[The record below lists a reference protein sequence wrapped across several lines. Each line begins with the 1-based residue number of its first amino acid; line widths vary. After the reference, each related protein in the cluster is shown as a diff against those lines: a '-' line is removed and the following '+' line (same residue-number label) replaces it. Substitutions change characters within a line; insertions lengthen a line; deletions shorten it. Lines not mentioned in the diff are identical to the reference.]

1 MDGVKD
7 YLLSKYF
14 SSYGYIVAVFHL
26 PTLALFLGFTGT
38 LRTSE
43 RRTCRCP
50 SSPDSRDDCLAKYDE
65 QYNSP
70 FPLYGFVLLSFVPQ
84 LVVCIAYSWC
94 FVKSRVDEL
103 ETALKPDPENPRR
116 RPRVRTRR
124 VFNFYFLHLLAR
136 LVLGI
141 LFVVLQKCMFYP
153 NGFPRDF
160 VCVSST
166 VKPTVQV
173 NSTNFNATKDDASVI
188 DCDNSVGSDKATW
201 AVVIWIVNIAFA
213 LLVFGELCY
222 LSVRALRNKEFTF
235 DSEFCQKHFFN
246 KSSTPATLRENIL
259 RMQSR
264 IREDTEV
271 LEPLIAQSEIKNKR
285 LLDDIF
291 VDLVINTGRAEHA
304 FKESLKRHEIFDIYL
319 KPQDG
324 SVVIKELEELF
335 LPNKDTLDPRKIL
348 VVGRPGIGKSLL
360 CTKLS
365 RDWSKGDLLR
375 DSNKSF
381 EHVFLFHFR
390 NFNTKTTEKISLK
403 QLLNRLHTEGSI
415 DNDVFQ
421 YMLDNP
427 EKVLL
432 IFDGL
437 DEFKH
442 HKSCLK
448 DEQAQGGSSPTEKM
462 PFSALFVK
470 LVKGK
475 QLSGATV
482 LTTCRP
488 NVVQSISGQEFDR
501 MVEIMGFTPE
511 KVQEYVHK
519 FCAHDAETVNKI
531 WGHISSNSELLSL
544 CYIPVNSFIV
554 CSLLEELIILQDQDS
569 ESILPTTLTEIY
581 NGALRLFLFKCH
593 PEFKSK
599 TLTKDYLMGN
609 VGLSDPVEKT
619 LCQAE
624 SLAKTGIEEGR
635 LVFDSKEVQGMEN
648 CGLFNRMPDSKVSPY
663 TWKSH
668 FCFIHLTLQEL
679 LAAREIAKMDPS
691 DLSAFIISN
700 ISDPK
705 WHLVIQFV
713 AGLLRCQENEAV
725 NSFVRLLCDC
735 FTEGPSLIDET
746 KQKILLLMKC
756 LHEHNNE
763 SIVKKAASELQKN
776 YKFKNRIILSDCQVT
791 PADCTA
797 IVYFIKHLHELT
809 ELDLSYNSV
818 KDEGL
823 LPLCDSLKDVNCKL
837 TNLNLAGNN
846 ITDQGVSH
854 LRDAL
859 KDEKCKLTNLK
870 LGTNSITDHGVS
882 HLCDALKDENC
893 KLIKLNLF
901 HNKITDQGVS
911 RLCDALK
918 DVNCKLTKLH
928 LLSNNITD
936 KGVLPLH
943 GALKDVNCKLTEL
956 DLSSYYFRDQG
967 VSHLWDA
974 LKDVN
979 CKLTKLRL
987 INNDI
992 TDRGVSHLCDALKYV
1007 NCKVTKLDLRSN
1019 NITDQGVSHLSDA
1032 LKDVNCKL
1040 TELNLGHN
1048 NITDQGVSHLCDA
1061 LKDVNC
1067 KLTELEL
1074 CWCNNITDQGAL
1086 HLCDAL
1092 KDVHCKLTELNL
1104 SANHITYQG
1113 VSHLC
1118 DALKDV
1124 NCKLT
1129 VLDLSGN
1136 KIAEQGVSHLCDAL
1150 KNVNCKLTE
1159 LHLRVNKITDH
1170 GVTHLCDAL
1179 KDKNC
1184 KLTKLYVV
1192 STDITD
1198 QGVSYLCGALKN
1210 VNCKLTT
1217 LSLVGNNIT
1226 DKGVS
1231 DLCGALKDVNC
1242 KLTKLDLEETKITD
1256 QGVSQL
1262 CDALKNV
1269 NCKLTKLNLDD
1280 NSMITNQGVS
1290 QMHDAQKNTNCKVF
1304 I

>member
-26 PTLALFLGFTGT
+26 PALALFLGFTGA

-43 RRTCRCP
+43 RRTFRCP

-65 QYNSP
+65 QFNSP

-94 FVKSRVDEL
+94 CVKSRVDEL
-103 ETALKPDPENPRR
+103 ETALKPDPKNPRR
-116 RPRVRTRR
+116 RPRVTTRR

-160 VCVSST
+160 VCISST

-173 NSTNFNATKDDASVI
+173 NSTNFNVTKDDASAI

-201 AVVIWIVNIAFA
+201 AEVIWIVNIVFA
-213 LLVFGELCY
+213 LLVFGEFCY

-235 DSEFCQKHFFN
+235 DSEFCQRHFFN
-246 KSSTPATLRENIL
+246 KSSTPATLHGNSL
-259 RMQSR
+259 RMQRR
-264 IREDTEV
+264 IHDDTEV
-271 LEPLIAQSEIKNKR
+271 LEPLIAQPEIETNR
-285 LLDDIF
+285 LKLDDIF
-291 VDLVINTGRAEHA
+291 VDLVIYTGRAKHK
-304 FKESLKRHEIFDIYL
+304 FTDLLNRHEIYDVYL
-319 KPQDG
+319 KPQQG
-324 SVVIKELEELF
+324 SVAIKKLEEFF
-335 LPNKDTLDPRKIL
+335 LPNQDTQDPRKIL
-348 VVGRPGIGKSLL
+348 VVGRPGIGKTAL

-365 RDWSKGDLLR
+365 RDWSNEHLLR
-375 DSNKSF
+375 DGNKRF
-381 EHVFLFHFR
+381 EHLYLFQFR
-390 NFNTKTTEKISLK
+390 WFNTTEKISLK
-403 QLLNRLHTEGSI
+403 QLLSRLHMEGSV
-415 DNDVFQ
+415 DNGDFQ
-421 YMLDNP
+421 YMLNNP

-442 HKSCLK
+442 HNSCLE
-448 DEQAQGGSSPTEKM
+448 DEQAQGGNSPTEEM
-462 PFSALFVK
+462 SFSALYVK
-470 LVKGK
+470 LMKGK

-488 NVVQSISGQEFDR
+488 NVLQSISGQKFDR

-519 FCAHDAETVNKI
+519 FCAHNTETVNKI

-554 CSLLEELIILQDQDS
+554 CSILEELITLQDQDS
-569 ESILPTTLTEIY
+569 ESTLPTTTTEIY
-581 NGALRLFLFKCH
+581 SGALRLFIFKCH
-593 PEFKSK
+593 PEFKGK

-609 VGLSDPVEKT
+609 VGFSDPVEKT
-619 LCQAE
+619 LRQAE

-635 LVFDSKEVQGMEN
+635 LVFDSTEVQGMEN
-648 CGLFNRMPDSKVSPY
+648 CGLFNRMPDTKVSPY
-663 TWKSH
+663 TWKSN
-668 FCFIHLTLQEL
+668 FCFIHLTVQEL
-679 LAAREIAKMDPS
+679 LAARKIAKMDPS
-691 DLSAFIISN
+691 VLSTFIISN
-700 ISDPK
+700 VSDPK

-713 AGLLRCQENEAV
+713 AGLLHGQENDAV
-725 NSFVRLLCDC
+725 HSFVKLLCDC
-735 FTEGPSLIDET
+735 LTEGPSLTNET
-746 KQKILLLMKC
+746 KQILLLMKC

-763 SIVKKAASELQKN
+763 TIVKEAASEVQKN
-776 YKFKNRIILSDCQVT
+776 CQFSNSLDLSHCQAT

-809 ELDLSYNSV
+809 E
-818 KDEGL
+818 
-823 LPLCDSLKDVNCKL
+823 
-837 TNLNLAGNN
+837 LNLAGNN

-870 LGTNSITDHGVS
+870 LSTNSITDHGVS

-893 KLIKLNLF
+893 KLIKLNLSY
-901 HNKITDQGVS
+901 NKITDQGVS

-928 LLSNNITD
+928 LLSNKITD

-956 DLSSYYFRDQG
+956 DLSSYYFSDQG

-979 CKLTKLRL
+979 CKLTKLKL
-987 INNDI
+987 IGNDI
-992 TDRGVSHLCDALKYV
+992 TDQGVSHLCDALKDV
-1007 NCKVTKLDLRSN
+1007 NCKVTKLNLRSN

-1032 LKDVNCKL
+1032 LKDVKCKL
-1040 TELNLGHN
+1040 SELNLGPN

-1067 KLTELEL
+1067 KLTELDL

-1104 SANHITYQG
+1104 SANHITDQG

-1184 KLTKLYVV
+1184 KLTKLYLV

-1217 LSLVGNNIT
+1217 LSLRSNNIT

-1242 KLTKLDLEETKITD
+1242 KLTKLELEETEITD